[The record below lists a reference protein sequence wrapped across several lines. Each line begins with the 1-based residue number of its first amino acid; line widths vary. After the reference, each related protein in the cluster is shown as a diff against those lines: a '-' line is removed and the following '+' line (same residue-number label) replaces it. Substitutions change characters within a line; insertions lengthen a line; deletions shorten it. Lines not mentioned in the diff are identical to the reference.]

1 MWRSLLLLAT
11 AAICAVPIGGR
22 ARADVCAGLP
32 NGTSCDNGDSC
43 LGDTCMGGVC
53 KNPPQCDITQFTA
66 KGKRIVM
73 QWHKDPAKVN
83 RGDFC
88 TGQAVVSWA
97 TLNGI
102 LGTGGGPP
110 PGTSPDT
117 AAIPVTSTSP
127 KAPVSRRTGRA
138 RLTLRLNPLGLR
150 LLQGAQQTAALPVIA
165 RTTMTFHSGNSTTP
179 LTKLLN
185 LLQRK

>member
-11 AAICAVPIGGR
+11 ATCAVPIGAP

-53 KNPPQCDITQFTA
+53 KNPSQCDITQFTA

-83 RGDFC
+83 RGEFC
-88 TGQAVVSWA
+88 TGQALVSWA
-97 TLNGI
+97 AVNGI

-110 PGTSPDT
+110 PGTSADT
-117 AAIPVTSTSP
+117 ATIAVTSASP

-138 RLTLRLNPLGLR
+138 RLTLHLSPLGLQ
-150 LLQGAQQTAALPVIA
+150 LLQQARQTPGLTLLA
-165 RTTMTFHSGNSTTP
+165 RTTMTFHSGSSTTP